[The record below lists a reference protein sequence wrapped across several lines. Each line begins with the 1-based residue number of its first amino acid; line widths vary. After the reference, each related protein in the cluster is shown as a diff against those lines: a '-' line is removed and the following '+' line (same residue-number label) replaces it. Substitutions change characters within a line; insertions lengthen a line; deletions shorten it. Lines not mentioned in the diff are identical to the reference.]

1 MQAEHA
7 SMTTAATSE
16 TRPALARSV
25 LLRYDRVRR
34 AELLLMPE
42 RAVLLS
48 PEAGRILR
56 LCDGHRTVA
65 GIIATLAADHPDA
78 PLDRDVPEF
87 IERVRA
93 EGWLR

>member
-1 MQAEHA
+1 MPAEPSA
-7 SMTTAATSE
+7 
-16 TRPALARSV
+16 RPALVRSA
-25 LLRYDRVRR
+25 LLRHDRVRQ

-56 LCDGHRTVA
+56 LCDGRHTVA
-65 GIIATLAADHPDA
+65 EIIALLSAEYPGA
-78 PLDRDVPEF
+78 PLNEDVPAF
-87 IERVRA
+87 LARVRA

>member
-1 MQAEHA
+1 MPAEPA
-7 SMTTAATSE
+7 PAMAAVTDD

-56 LCDGHRTVA
+56 LCDGRRTVA
-65 GIIATLAADHPDA
+65 GIIAALAADHPDA

-87 IERVRA
+87 IDRVRA
-93 EGWLR
+93 EGWLQ

>member
-1 MQAEHA
+1 MRTEPGPSAPPADHP
-7 SMTTAATSE
+7 
-16 TRPALARSV
+16 RPALVPAV
-25 LLRYDRVRR
+25 MLRYDRVRR

-56 LCDGHRTVA
+56 LCDGRRTVA
-65 GIIATLAADHPDA
+65 DIVAALAVDHPDA
-78 PLDRDVPEF
+78 PLERDVPDF
-87 IERVRA
+87 IARIRA

>member
-1 MQAEHA
+1 M
-7 SMTTAATSE
+7 TAAVTRE

-48 PEAGRILR
+48 PEAGAILR
-56 LCDGHRTVA
+56 LCDGRRTVA
-65 GIIATLAADHPDA
+65 GIIAALAADHPDA

-87 IERVRA
+87 IERARA

>member
-1 MQAEHA
+1 MRTEHVPAA
-7 SMTTAATSE
+7 SPTDQM
-16 TRPALARSV
+16 RPALVPAV
-25 LLRYDRVRR
+25 MLRYDRVRR

-56 LCDGHRTVA
+56 LCDGRRTIADIVA
-65 GIIATLAADHPDA
+65 ALAVDHPDA
-78 PLDRDVPEF
+78 PLERDVPEF
-87 IERVRA
+87 ITRIRA